1 MKKIAIFGID
11 GMLGSAVY
19 KIFNKS
25 DFSVIG
31 INRNIFDVQYA
42 SVNDIKTAV
51 KDSDYIIN
59 CIGIIKPYIHD
70 DNPVEVER
78 AIEINALF
86 PYKLFQC
93 GIKTI
98 QIATDCVF
106 DGVKGNYIETDK
118 HNAHD
123 VYGKTKSLGEVSS
136 ENFLNLRCSI
146 IGPEKKNKKSL
157 LEWFLNQP
165 VNAEVNGFLNH
176 QWNGITTFAFAKICK
191 GIIENELWFHGLQ
204 HIVPANSMNKSDM
217 LKVFSSV
224 FSRNDIKINEINAE
238 ESINRTINTLHI
250 QKNEQLWEV
259 AGYSQIPRI
268 ETLIAEMRDYEK
280 IFNYRY

>member
-19 KIFNKS
+19 KIFNQTN
-25 DFSVIG
+25 FNIIG
-31 INRNIFDVQYA
+31 INRDILDVQHA
-42 SVNDIKTAV
+42 GINEIKNAV

-78 AIEINALF
+78 AIEVNALF
-86 PYKLFQC
+86 PHKLSQC

-98 QIATDCVF
+98 QIATDCVY

-118 HNAHD
+118 HNALD

-165 VNAEVNGFLNH
+165 VNAEVNSYKNH
-176 QWNGITTFAFAKICK
+176 HWNGITTFVFAEICK
-191 GIIENELWFHGLQ
+191 GIIENDLWFHGLQ
-204 HIVPANSMNKSDM
+204 HIIPSNVLNKADM
-217 LKVFSSV
+217 LKVFADV
-224 FSRNDIKINEINAE
+224 FSRKDIKIKNINAE
-238 ESINRTINTLHI
+238 ESINRTISTLNT
-250 QKNEQLWEV
+250 QKNKQLWKA
-259 AGYSQIPRI
+259 AGYDQIPTL
-268 ETLIAEMRDYEK
+268 ETLITEMKNYE
-280 IFNYRY
+280 

>member
-1 MKKIAIFGID
+1 MKKIAILGID

-19 KIFNKS
+19 KIFSQTKFNI
-25 DFSVIG
+25 IG
-31 INRNIFDVQYA
+31 INRSTLDVQYA
-42 SVNDIKTAV
+42 GVNEIKNAV
-51 KDSDYIIN
+51 EDSDYIIN

-70 DNPVEVER
+70 DNPAEVER

-86 PYKLFQC
+86 PHRLSQC

-98 QIATDCVF
+98 QIATDCVY
-106 DGVKGNYIETDK
+106 DGVKGNYVETDK
-118 HNAHD
+118 HNALD

-165 VNAEVNGFLNH
+165 DNAEVNGFNNH

-204 HIVPANSMNKSDM
+204 HIIPANALNKSDM
-217 LKVFSSV
+217 LKYFANV
-224 FSRNDIKINEINAE
+224 FSRKDIKIKEISAE
-238 ESINRTINTLHI
+238 ESINRTISTLHTHRN
-250 QKNEQLWEV
+250 KQLWE
-259 AGYSQIPRI
+259 AADYDRIPSL
-268 ETLIAEMRDYEK
+268 ETLITEIKILNEFPEK
-280 IFNYRY
+280 K

>member
-19 KIFNKS
+19 KIFSKS

-31 INRNIFDVQYA
+31 INRNILDVQYA
-42 SVNDIKTAV
+42 EVNEIKNAV

-70 DNPVEVER
+70 DNPAEVER
-78 AIEINALF
+78 AIDVNALF
-86 PYKLFQC
+86 PHKLSQC

-98 QIATDCVF
+98 QIATDCVY
-106 DGVKGNYIETDK
+106 DGVKGNYIETDR
-118 HNAHD
+118 HNALD

-146 IGPEKKNKKSL
+146 IGPEKKSKKSL

-165 VNAEVNGFLNH
+165 VNAEVNGFKNH
-176 QWNGITTFAFAKICK
+176 KWNGITTFAFAKICK

-204 HIVPANSMNKSDM
+204 HIIPADAMNKSDM
-217 LKVFSSV
+217 LKIFSNV
-224 FSRNDIKINEINAE
+224 FSRNDIKIKEITAE
-238 ESINRTINTLHI
+238 ESINRTIGTLHI
-250 QKNEQLWEV
+250 QKNKQLWE
-259 AGYSQIPRI
+259 AADYRQIPSI
-268 ETLIAEMRDYEK
+268 ETLIKEIINYE
-280 IFNYRY
+280 